1 MKYIFKILVFLALL
15 TGTAVSQINS
25 PIVFV
30 SRNPAQN
37 GNVFF
42 PQAGLLPGMGPFS
55 RFKAPGGKLLIRETN
70 GNIITL
76 LDSTRLIN
84 GIRLIDV
91 QQPCVSWD
99 GLRILFAGIENR
111 DSSWRIY
118 EITADGTS
126 LRKITH
132 TDRSINLA
140 QFGPAAFKLTKY
152 DDIDPVYLPNGKII
166 FASTRF
172 PTLSQIDGYPATNIY
187 IMDSTGQN
195 MFRITT
201 ERNSAEK
208 PTIDPTGHIVYS
220 RWLLNIDR
228 PSNIAP
234 NNVTRVD
241 SLALTDDIANI
252 WQNIQIRPDGDF
264 MKIYSGDPRNRK
276 ALFTYRPRIAA
287 DGNLFA
293 AYVPSLSMSFTG
305 GSPGIRYYEKGL
317 HEYKHLIGVDTA
329 TQLYVTIPP
338 STGTYVG
345 PYATDPLPLN
355 DGRILMSY
363 ATDPLIADFGIY
375 VCNINGGGLQQIVN
389 LPGTLELNAELLKAK
404 QVPPMLPYLTTFDTN
419 RVPPTSDP
427 STFYQGG
434 LFRFDCLNIYS
445 NAPVDVPIDDAPK
458 INRKVK
464 IQFFMNHQRQDP
476 NGQDL
481 PVLFDEQDI
490 EIAGL
495 LASGESPA
503 NVNLFEQLVDDSG
516 KVLTSNS
523 GKFAHVSGMNF
534 GITGSGAKCV
544 GCHVGHTQIELPNSI
559 SEAQFTNYSTSAH
572 VIESS
577 VTGSYSGKNAIDR
590 KARNKNLNVNWISS
604 GIADQYLELSWDLY
618 MEIRELKLYNIL
630 SNSENGTN
638 IVVNDC
644 DITFYKDGEQVN
656 FINST
661 GVLTSEGKSV
671 EVSPSVLCN
680 KIKVRVKDFTGTVNG
695 LNVAGLAEI
704 ETIAKISYANLVNVN
719 TGTEIVGEY
728 KLFQN
733 YPNPF
738 NPATKIDYY
747 LPKSGQTSLRIYDMT
762 GKMVATL
769 VNGKMEKGFNSMIFD
784 AKNLPS
790 GVYFYILKSNDFVQS
805 KKMVL
810 IK

>member
-1 MKYIFKILVFLALL
+1 MAEPAF
-15 TGTAVSQINS
+15 SQISS

-37 GNVFF
+37 GNIFF

-55 RFKAPGGKLLIRETN
+55 RFKAPGGKLLIRHTD
-70 GNIITL
+70 GNIVTL
-76 LDSTRLIN
+76 LDSTRIIN

-118 EITADGTS
+118 EITANGSS

-132 TDRSINLA
+132 TDRVVNLS
-140 QFGPAAFKLTKY
+140 QFGAAAFKFLKY
-152 DDIDPVYLPNGKII
+152 DDIDPIYLPNGKII

-172 PTLSQIDGYPATNIY
+172 PTLSQIDGYPATNIF

-208 PTIDPTGHIVYS
+208 PTIDMTGHIVYS

-234 NNVTRVD
+234 DNVTRVD
-241 SLALTDDIANI
+241 SLALTNDIANI
-252 WQNIQIRPDGDF
+252 WQNIQVRPDGDF

-276 ALFTYRPRIAA
+276 SFYTYRPRIAA
-287 DGNLFA
+287 NGDLFA

-305 GSPGIRYYEKGL
+305 GSPGIRYFERGL
-317 HEYKHLIGVDTA
+317 KEYKHIIGVDTA
-329 TQLYVTIPP
+329 TSLYVASPP
-338 STGTYVG
+338 SIGTYAA

-355 DGRILMSY
+355 DGRILLSY
-363 ATDPLIADFGIY
+363 ATDPLTADFGIY
-375 VCNINGGGLQQIVN
+375 VCNINGSGLQQIVN
-389 LPGTLELNAELLKAK
+389 LPGTLELNAELLTARH
-404 QVPPMLPYLTTFDTN
+404 VPPALPYLTTFDTN
-419 RVPPTSDP
+419 KTPPTSDP

-434 LFRFDCLNIYS
+434 LFRFDCLNIYT
-445 NAPVDVPIDDAPK
+445 NAPVDTPVDDAPK

-464 IQFFMNHQRQDP
+464 IQFFMNHQRQDV
-476 NGQDL
+476 NGQDF
-481 PVLFDEQDI
+481 PILFDEKPID
-490 EIAGL
+490 IAGL
-495 LASGESPA
+495 LANGESPA

-516 KVLTSNS
+516 HVLTNNN

-544 GCHVGHTQIELPNSI
+544 GCHAGHTLIEIPNSI

-577 VTGSYSGKNAIDR
+577 ITGSYSGKNAIDR
-590 KARNKNLNVNWISS
+590 KARNKNLSINWISS
-604 GIADQYLELSWDLY
+604 GTQDQYLELSWDLY
-618 MEIRELKLYNIL
+618 MDVRELKLYNIL
-630 SNSENGTN
+630 ANSENGTN
-638 IVVNDC
+638 ITVNDC
-644 DITFYKDGEQVN
+644 DITFYKDGEVVN

-661 GVLTSEGKSV
+661 GVLNSDGKSV
-671 EVSPSVLCN
+671 PVSPTVLCN
-680 KIKVRVKDFTGTVNG
+680 KIKVRVKNFTGTVNG
-695 LNVAGLAEI
+695 MNVAGLAEI
-704 ETIAKISYANLVNVN
+704 ETIAKISYANTVNVN
-719 TGTEIVGEY
+719 PGTEIVGEY

-747 LPKSGQTSLRIYDMT
+747 LPKSGPTNLRIYDMT

-769 VNGKMEKGFNSMIFD
+769 VDGKMEKGFNSIVFD
-784 AKNLPS
+784 AKSLPS

-810 IK
+810 VK

>member
-1 MKYIFKILVFLALL
+1 MYKILLFLVLL
-15 TGTAVSQINS
+15 TEPVFSQINS

-30 SRNPAQN
+30 SRNPASN
-37 GNVFF
+37 GNIFF
-42 PQAGLLPGMGPFS
+42 PQAGLLPGMGGFS
-55 RFKAPGGKLLIRETN
+55 RFKAPGGRMLIRETN
-70 GNIITL
+70 GNVITL
-76 LDSTRLIN
+76 LDSIKIIN

-111 DSSWRIY
+111 DSNWRIY
-118 EITADGTS
+118 EITADGSS

-132 TDRSINLA
+132 TDRFINLS
-140 QFGPAAFKLTKY
+140 QFGPAASKFVKY

-172 PTLSQIDGYPATNIY
+172 PTLSQIDGYPATNLY

-208 PTIDPTGHIVYS
+208 PTIDPLGHIVYS

-228 PSNIAP
+228 PSNSAP
-234 NNVTRVD
+234 NNITRID
-241 SLALTDDIANI
+241 SLALTNDIANI
-252 WQNIQIRPDGDF
+252 WQNIQIRPDGDI

-276 ALFTYRPRIAA
+276 SFFTYRSRVAQ
-287 DGNLFA
+287 DGTLFGV
-293 AYVPSLSMSFTG
+293 YVPSLSMSFTG
-305 GSPGIRYYEKGL
+305 GSPGIRYFEKGL
-317 HEYKHLIGVDTA
+317 AQYKHIIGVDT
-329 TQLYVTIPP
+329 TTSLYVNNPP
-338 STGTYVG
+338 STGTYSP

-355 DGRILMSY
+355 NGNILLSY
-363 ATDPLIADFGIY
+363 ATDPLTADFGIY
-375 VCNINGGGLQQIVN
+375 TCNINGSGLQQVIN
-389 LPGTLELNAELLKAK
+389 FPGTLELNAELLVARP
-404 QVPPMLPYLTTFDTN
+404 VPPSLPYLTTFDTN

-434 LFRFDCLNIYS
+434 LFRFDCLNIYT

-476 NGQDL
+476 NGQDF
-481 PVLFDEQDI
+481 PILFGEQPI
-490 EIAGL
+490 ELTGL

-516 KVLTSNS
+516 KVLTNNN

-534 GITGSGAKCV
+534 GINGSGAKCV
-544 GCHVGHTQIELPNSI
+544 GCHAGHTLIPLPNSI
-559 SEAQFTNYSTSAH
+559 GEAQFTNYSTSAH

-577 VTGSYSGKNAIDR
+577 VTGNYKGKNAIDR
-590 KARNKNLNVNWISS
+590 KAQNKNLNVNWISA
-604 GIADQYLELSWDLY
+604 GTQDQYLELSWDLY
-618 MEIRELKLYNIL
+618 MDVRELKLYNIL

-638 IVVNDC
+638 INVNDC
-644 DITFYKDGEQVN
+644 DVTFYKDGEVVN

-661 GVLTSEGKSV
+661 GVLKPDGKSV
-671 EVSPSVLCN
+671 PVSPAVLCN
-680 KIKVRVKDFTGTVNG
+680 KIKVRIKEFTGTVNG
-695 LNVAGLAEI
+695 MNVAGLAEI
-704 ETIAKISYANLVNVN
+704 ETIAKISYANIVNVN
-719 TGTEIVGEY
+719 NGTEIVGEY

-747 LPKSGQTSLRIYDMT
+747 LPKSGHTSLRIYDIT
-762 GKMVATL
+762 GKMIAAL
-769 VNGKMEKGFNSMIFD
+769 VEGKMEKGFNSIVFD
-784 AKNLPS
+784 AKSLPS

-810 IK
+810 LK